1 MISFLTVKRRP
12 VQDHG
17 VSMGRPEDTCDHDG
31 SARPHRTRYRTVA
44 TAIVFLALAA
54 AGYAGTRISLVEMK
68 FARMNPVR
76 EASVVNDLVADRLS
90 PEARAAISTM
100 GSEGGAETLYLPPV
114 LVLKVLSAGHQ
125 PALADLLFVRAHA
138 WFLSH
143 FFSDRRFVW
152 LSNYYEAITG
162 LDPDNPKIYTWAAQV
177 IKLGQIIDDDIVNKA
192 NGFLSDGL
200 ERYPLDWQMHLDL
213 GFNLYFEFKG
223 NTPEEKSI
231 ARLKAR
237 DHFAT
242 AAGLPGAV
250 IDPNFVAELF
260 QRDQEDG
267 MAVAYALQKYYEAT
281 EDQRNQL
288 LRRIS
293 VLSDALADG
302 IRQEERRWRSNA
314 GYLPVALFA
323 ILDRRP
329 DSMWK
334 SIFGHEMPAIAG
346 KGDTPAVGEPD

>member
-1 MISFLTVKRRP
+1 M
-12 VQDHG
+12 D
-17 VSMGRPEDTCDHDG
+17 RPEKTDG
-31 SARPHRTRYRTVA
+31 DDRPARSGHTRHRTIA

-54 AGYAGTRISLVEMK
+54 AGYVGTRISLVEIK
-68 FARMNPVR
+68 FARMNPLTD
-76 EASVVNDLVADRLS
+76 ASLLEDLVEDRLT
-90 PEARAAISTM
+90 PDRRAAISTM

-152 LSNYYEAITG
+152 LTNYYDAITG

-177 IKLGQIIDDDIVNKA
+177 IKLGQIIDDDIINKA

-200 ERYPLDWQMHLDL
+200 QRYPLDWQMHLDL

-223 NTPEEKSI
+223 STPEEKSI

-267 MAVAYALQKYYEAT
+267 MAIAYALQKYYEAT

-314 GYLPVALFA
+314 GYLPIALFA

-334 SIFGHEMPAIAG
+334 SIFGHEQSAVAG
-346 KGDTPAVGEPD
+346 KGETRAMGEPD